1 MLLLLCLLSSME
13 AAPAAGEDGAGLH
26 LGINA
31 LAFVDSAGQTVKR
44 RLEVSLFTKRQ
55 LWNLKYGPMVMILEL
70 MIRTLLGELV
80 GGRGTGGGQDYHRFA
95 PHRRHHHHLPS
106 RASGWVYRPRRQP
119 SLPRHGK
126 LGTQDIYC
134 RMKSRPRWGSAGT
147 ACWRPQPAGRGRTGR
162 RWRSPACRVN
172 PPGSGTTRRN

>member
-1 MLLLLCLLSSME
+1 MLLLLCLLSSASVE

-95 PHRRHHHHLPS
+95 PHRRHHRLPS

-126 LGTQDIYC
+126 LGTQDI
-134 RMKSRPRWGSAGT
+134 T
-147 ACWRPQPAGRGRTGR
+147 AA
-162 RWRSPACRVN
+162 
-172 PPGSGTTRRN
+172 